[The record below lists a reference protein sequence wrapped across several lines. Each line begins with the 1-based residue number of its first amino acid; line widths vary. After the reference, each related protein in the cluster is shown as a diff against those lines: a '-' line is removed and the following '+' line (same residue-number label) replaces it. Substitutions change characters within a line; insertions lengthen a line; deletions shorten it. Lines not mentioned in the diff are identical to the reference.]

1 MREKLE
7 ELTSRS
13 PRALGFNRSRW
24 TLEMLRTRLGEKA
37 PETDS
42 GTWHMLDR
50 LGISHTQGQGYLLSP
65 DEHFEAKRAF
75 IDGVR
80 MRTGTEGEPE
90 SETPQPSEAQFS
102 EEPEN
107 GPATD
112 DATDDIKEDA
122 EEDAEEDASTESS
135 PTDRLFY
142 LDELT
147 YDLHPTTGADWSP
160 AGEQPTARRG
170 TCRQKEGR
178 LLGAMDAGSGRL
190 FYRQKPSVGRE
201 KLIDLYRE
209 MSETYQGERLWVVQD
224 NTPFHFHIDV
234 FTPTC
239 SRPWRRRYGPEPIRP
254 SNTPDPR
261 SGRIQPKQLFRAG
274 NCRFRSFPFRPT
286 PRGSTRSSGCGAG

>member
-50 LGISHTQGQGYLLSP
+50 LGISHTQGQGYVLSP

-90 SETPQPSEAQFS
+90 SETPQPSEAQSS

-122 EEDAEEDASTESS
+122 EEDASTESS

-147 YDLHPTTGADWSP
+147 YELHPTTGADWSP

-170 TCRQKEGR
+170 TCGQKEGR
-178 LLGAMDAGSGRL
+178 LLGRKGACSGRWTL
-190 FYRQKPSVGRE
+190 GAEGCSTGKSRVLGGR
-201 KLIDLYRE
+201 
-209 MSETYQGERLWVVQD
+209 
-224 NTPFHFHIDV
+224 N
-234 FTPTC
+234 
-239 SRPWRRRYGPEPIRP
+239 
-254 SNTPDPR
+254 
-261 SGRIQPKQLFRAG
+261 
-274 NCRFRSFPFRPT
+274 
-286 PRGSTRSSGCGAG
+286 